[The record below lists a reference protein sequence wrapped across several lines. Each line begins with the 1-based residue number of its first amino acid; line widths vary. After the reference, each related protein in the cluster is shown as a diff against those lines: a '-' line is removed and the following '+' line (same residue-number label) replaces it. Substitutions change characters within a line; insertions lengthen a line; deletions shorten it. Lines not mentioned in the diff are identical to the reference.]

1 MLKKRFLQSAALA
14 GAVVAVAMTASC
26 GKDDDGSGGG
36 AGLTELVVAVKNGS
50 EYASQI
56 DTVKIAFH
64 RDGRWVVLAAAA
76 YGSEG
81 KFTLKLPASVDAAYL
96 REFSDEDKVRFT
108 ITDPSAKNLK
118 VEGLTAF
125 KGGVSSGWLSYRKG
139 TAPDETVGILSYWDK
154 AVKITGKHGENY
166 DLDIKLDLKQGWNLI
181 FFSSSEKTTTD
192 PGGLEWVYESDT
204 H

>member
-26 GKDDDGSGGG
+26 GKDDDGKGGG
-36 AGLTELVVAVKNGS
+36 QGLTELVVAVKNGS

-96 REFSDEDKVRFT
+96 GELRDEEKVGLT
-108 ITDPSAKNLK
+108 ITDQTFKLARFEQLYPSKDGR
-118 VEGLTAF
+118 E
-125 KGGVSSGWLSYRKG
+125 SGSLRYYDTEEKRMW
-139 TAPDETVGILSYWDK
+139 GILYYVDK
-154 AVKITGKHGENY
+154 AVKITGAQDRWNY
-166 DLDIKLDLKQGWNLI
+166 DLDLKQGWNLI

-192 PGGLEWVYESDT
+192 PGGLEWVYRPDN
-204 H
+204 